1 MLEKVECDHTLKNT
15 ENWLKKNID
24 DEEKCN
30 QIRQEIKDDGGYCD
44 CEVLC
49 NCYEEYDI

>member
-1 MLEKVECDHTLKNT
+1 MILVATANDNT
-15 ENWLKKNID
+15 IV
-24 DEEKCN
+24 
-30 QIRQEIKDDGGYCD
+30 RREIKEDGGYCD